1 MNLTKL
7 IAKQRFHYGTRR
19 LSAGDEFEA
28 SKIHARVLVAA
39 ARAEYAQGEEKPK
52 RPKLKLKPK
61 RYRRSPAK
69 AEAGAD
75 E

>member
-1 MNLTKL
+1 MNLTRL

-28 SKIHARVLVAA
+28 SKLHARLLVAA
-39 ARAEYAQGEEKPK
+39 ARAEYAEAEEKPK

-61 RYRRSPAK
+61 RYWKPVAK
-69 AEAGAD
+69 AD